1 MEKAMAP
8 YSSTVAWK
16 IPWMGE
22 PGGLP
27 SIRSHR
33 VGHDWSNLAAAAAVS
48 HGSTPG
54 HSVLM
59 SERLSA
65 LVFWKSSTWLMGKS
79 PCSSFLI
86 TSFTPGRLAHSLE
99 SVWKKKKQ
107 SVWVSLIPQPTS
119 PSPTP
124 PLCKITELC
133 HRIKKI
139 WPRRRKQM
147 DIFQQQ
153 EFVAFLSRM
162 LRLL

>member
-33 VGHDWSNLAAAAAVS
+33 VGHDWSDLAAAAAAAAVS

-99 SVWKKKKQ
+99 SVWKKKKNK
-107 SVWVSLIPQPTS
+107 VSESLSFHS
-119 PSPTP
+119 PPPP
-124 PLCKITELC
+124 PLLLL
-133 HRIKKI
+133 
-139 WPRRRKQM
+139 
-147 DIFQQQ
+147 F
-153 EFVAFLSRM
+153 A
-162 LRLL
+162 RLLSYVIESRRFDPEGESKWTYFNNKSL